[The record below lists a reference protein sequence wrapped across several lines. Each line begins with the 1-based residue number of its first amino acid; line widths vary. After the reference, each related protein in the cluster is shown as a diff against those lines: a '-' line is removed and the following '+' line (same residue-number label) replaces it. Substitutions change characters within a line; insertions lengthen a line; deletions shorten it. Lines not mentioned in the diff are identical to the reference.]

1 MLLAAA
7 SFGLSAA
14 PEFAEMPVGTDGAWL
29 IRGRGE
35 VDAKLGRGPAG
46 GREEAV
52 SLSYDFS
59 RCPDPAQQLRP
70 GLSSGAIW
78 SACRGSSVSSSAP
91 TFRNGNCRWL
101 CGFTTVPAK
110 ST

>member
-46 GREEAV
+46 GGRLA
-52 SLSYDFS
+52 LLRFQ
-59 RCPDPAQQLRP
+59 PLPGPAQQLRP
-70 GLSSGAIW
+70 G
-78 SACRGSSVSSSAP
+78 
-91 TFRNGNCRWL
+91 
-101 CGFTTVPAK
+101 
-110 ST
+110 

>member
-1 MLLAAA
+1 MKLFFSMLLAAA

-59 RCPDPAQQLRP
+59 RCPDRRNSFAP
-70 GLSSGAIW
+70 G
-78 SACRGSSVSSSAP
+78 
-91 TFRNGNCRWL
+91 
-101 CGFTTVPAK
+101 
-110 ST
+110 